1 MQPFYYLAV
10 KTANTNTKV
19 SELEDIIAN
28 CKAEKPWAQEKLFKH
43 FAPKMLGVCRR
54 YLVSVDDA
62 RDAMQDG
69 FVKVF
74 LNIHKYEGRSS
85 FSTWITRIMMNTAID
100 MVKKINKVQFVR
112 DDYYFNDENGPVDDD
127 FIEPDGLSQQ
137 TLLNL
142 IDRLPNGYKIVFN
155 MFAIEG
161 LGHKE
166 IGQILGIS
174 EGTSK
179 SQLNRARAFLKTEIK
194 KLQEAI

>member
-1 MQPFYYLAV
+1 M
-10 KTANTNTKV
+10 N
-19 SELEDIIAN
+19 ELEEIISH
-28 CKAEKPWAQEKLFKH
+28 CKSEQAWAQEKLFKL

-54 YLVSVDDA
+54 YLNDIDDA

-85 FSTWITRIMMNTAID
+85 FNTWITRIMMNTAID

-112 DDYYFNDENGPVDDD
+112 DDYYFNDENGPAEDD
-127 FIEPDGLSQQ
+127 FIEPEGLSQQ
-137 TLLNL
+137 QLLNL
-142 IDRLPNGYKIVFN
+142 IDRLPNGYKLVFN
-155 MFAIEG
+155 MYAIDG
-161 LGHKE
+161 LGHKD
-166 IGQILGIS
+166 IGRILGIS

>member
-1 MQPFYYLAV
+1 MG
-10 KTANTNTKV
+10 
-19 SELEDIIAN
+19 ELDEIIAN
-28 CKAEKPWAQEKLFKH
+28 CKKEQAWAQEKLFKM

-85 FSTWITRIMMNTAID
+85 FATWITRIMMNTAID

-112 DDYYFNDENGPVDDD
+112 DEYYFNDENGPAEED
-127 FIEPDGLSQQ
+127 FVEPDGLSQQ
-137 TLLNL
+137 QLLAL
-142 IDRLPNGYKIVFN
+142 IDKLPNGYKIVFN
-155 MFAIEG
+155 MFAIDG
-161 LGHKE
+161 IGHRE
-166 IGQILGIS
+166 IGRILGIS

-179 SQLNRARAFLKTEIK
+179 SQLNRARAMLKAEIR

>member
-1 MQPFYYLAV
+1 M
-10 KTANTNTKV
+10 
-19 SELEDIIAN
+19 SELEDIIAQ
-28 CKAEKPWAQEKLFKH
+28 CKEEKAWAQEKLFKL

-54 YLVSVDDA
+54 YLVSIDDA

-69 FVKVF
+69 FVKIF

-85 FSTWITRIMMNTAID
+85 FNTWITRIMMNTAID
-100 MVKKINKVQFVR
+100 MVKKINKVHFVR
-112 DDYYFNDENGPVDDD
+112 DDYFFNDENGPVEDD
-127 FIEPDGLSQQ
+127 FIEPAGLSQQ
-137 TLLNL
+137 QLLHL
-142 IDRLPNGYKIVFN
+142 IDQLPSGYKIVFN

-166 IGQILGIS
+166 IGKILGIS

>member
-1 MQPFYYLAV
+1 M
-10 KTANTNTKV
+10 
-19 SELEDIIAN
+19 SELEEIIAQ
-28 CKAEKPWAQEKLFKH
+28 CKEDKGWAQEKLFKQ

-54 YLVSVDDA
+54 YLVSIDDA

-69 FVKVF
+69 FVKIF

-85 FSTWITRIMMNTAID
+85 FNTWITRIMMNTAID

-112 DDYYFNDENGPVDDD
+112 DDHYFNDDNSPVEDD
-127 FIEPDGLSQQ
+127 FVEPAGLNQQ
-137 TLLNL
+137 QLLDL
-142 IDRLPNGYKIVFN
+142 IDKLPNGYKIVFN

-161 LGHKE
+161 LGHKD
-166 IGQILGIS
+166 IGKILGIS

>member
-1 MQPFYYLAV
+1 M
-10 KTANTNTKV
+10 N
-19 SELEDIIAN
+19 ELEEIISQ
-28 CKAEKPWAQEKLFKH
+28 CKSEQAWAQEKLFKL

-54 YLVSVDDA
+54 YLNDIDDA

-69 FVKVF
+69 FVKIF

-85 FSTWITRIMMNTAID
+85 FNTWITRIMMNTAID

-112 DDYYFNDENGPVDDD
+112 DDYYFNDENGPAEDD

-137 TLLNL
+137 QLLNL
-142 IDRLPNGYKIVFN
+142 IDRLPNGYKLVFN
-155 MFAIEG
+155 MYAIDG
-161 LGHKE
+161 LGHKD
-166 IGQILGIS
+166 IGRILGIS